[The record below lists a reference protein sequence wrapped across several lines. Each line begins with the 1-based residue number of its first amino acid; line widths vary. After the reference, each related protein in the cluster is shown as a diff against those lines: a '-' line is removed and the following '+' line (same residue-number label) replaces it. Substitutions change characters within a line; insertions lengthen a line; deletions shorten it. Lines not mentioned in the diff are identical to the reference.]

1 MHINQL
7 KHKLLA
13 LMIIVSIAIFVIV
26 LWAVANTSNRSNGE
40 NGSMSIEEIVRIQKK
55 QGDILS
61 KKGQNYLYAHFAIQE
76 EYAKVRD
83 IKATDGHMTKDLVQL
98 EALFWYAKK
107 NGIEPSDK
115 DIERYMSKLL
125 KDVKDS
131 KEYDEFQKAAKKYG
145 TTYEQILMNNI
156 EAYRIT
162 QTIESVYEQFL
173 TGHRDAGKL
182 TEEERKKRDK
192 MIKEEWDKY
201 VKKIVAQ
208 YKLSDNYKSL
218 RNTLPRIKEKYKK
231 ENE

>member
-1 MHINQL
+1 
-7 KHKLLA
+7 
-13 LMIIVSIAIFVIV
+13 
-26 LWAVANTSNRSNGE
+26 
-40 NGSMSIEEIVRIQKK
+40 
-55 QGDILS
+55 
-61 KKGQNYLYAHFAIQE
+61 
-76 EYAKVRD
+76 
-83 IKATDGHMTKDLVQL
+83 MTKDLVQL

-145 TTYEQILMNNI
+145 TTYEQILMNNM

-173 TGHRDAGKL
+173 TGYRDAGKL
-182 TEEERKKRDK
+182 TEEEREKRDK

-201 VKKIVAQ
+201 VKKIDLFSKQ
-208 YKLSDNYKSL
+208 
-218 RNTLPRIKEKYKK
+218 
-231 ENE
+231 

>member
-1 MHINQL
+1 MHINQR
-7 KHKLLA
+7 KRKLLA

-40 NGSMSIEEIVRIQKK
+40 NDSMSIEEIVRIQKK

-156 EAYRIT
+156 EAYRT
-162 QTIESVYEQFL
+162 Q
-173 TGHRDAGKL
+173 
-182 TEEERKKRDK
+182 
-192 MIKEEWDKY
+192 
-201 VKKIVAQ
+201 
-208 YKLSDNYKSL
+208 
-218 RNTLPRIKEKYKK
+218 
-231 ENE
+231 